1 MQHVNSERVRVGQS
15 GAEWSRVC
23 AKCEHAQIS
32 NFMCDGCRVWEQ
44 YKHCAICS
52 AVEASDADGPLK
64 QPARTIRACAQIHI
78 TAASEAAELC
88 YSMQA
93 QRFHRVS
100 QQGTDFQISYAM
112 GAEWEQCYTQCGGS
126 LRVTRRVH
134 VVCV

>member
-1 MQHVNSERVRVGQS
+1 
-15 GAEWSRVC
+15 
-23 AKCEHAQIS
+23 
-32 NFMCDGCRVWEQ
+32 
-44 YKHCAICS
+44 
-52 AVEASDADGPLK
+52 VEASDADGPVK
-64 QPARTIRACAQIHI
+64 QPVRTIRACAQIHI